1 MKSFSQLFSLFSLW
15 CSAATKSLKV
25 YLFDK
30 GVWCQEERAVS
41 DLVTAELHKEN
52 T

>member
-1 MKSFSQLFSLFSLW
+1 MEFSSDQITQS
-15 CSAATKSLKV
+15 